1 MKLKLMFI
9 FLAILGFVCF
19 DQVGPGQQE
28 PAHAGLAGPA
38 RQGME
43 TIIRTI
49 SGKGSNAV
57 LELAEFGG
65 EAGVRRISER
75 AAREGGD
82 EALGG
87 LARLVDSHGVDALR
101 AADNAVNIP
110 GLIRAMNDLPNELT
124 GPALRRLSGSEGRA
138 LAEMVERY
146 GSAALRAEATHPGIG
161 IRSMSSLGRDG
172 AELIV
177 RMNRDQA
184 VTFGRHLDDIAKL
197 PALQKQGIVELL
209 YRDMERMA
217 VFMGRFI
224 ENNPGKVL
232 FTVSATAVILDNS
245 GRFLG
250 DGHIAFDAEGNPYF
264 VASPGLFERAL
275 QSMIMPFVKIAA
287 IIFGLF
293 ISLRLGLSLWYSIR
307 RSRKKYEEFLHAGKF
322 GSEGSGK

>member
-9 FLAILGFVCF
+9 ILVIFGFVCF
-19 DQVGPGQQE
+19 DHVGPGKHE
-28 PAHAGLAGPA
+28 PAHAGLAGPV
-38 RQGME
+38 RQCME
-43 TIIRTI
+43 AITRTI
-49 SGKGSNAV
+49 SSKGSSAV
-57 LELAEFGG
+57 SELAEFGG
-65 EAGVRRISER
+65 EAGVRRIAER
-75 AAREGGD
+75 AVREGGD

-110 GLIRAMNDLPNELT
+110 GLIRAMDDLPGEMA
-124 GPALRRLSGSEGRA
+124 GPALRRFSGPEGRT

-184 VTFGRHLDDIAKL
+184 ITVGRHLDDIAKL
-197 PALQKQGIVELL
+197 PTMQKQGIVELL

-232 FTVSATAVILDNS
+232 FTSSATAIILKNS
-245 GRFLG
+245 DKILG
-250 DGHIAFDAEGNPYF
+250 DGQIAFDAEGNPYF
-264 VASPGLFERAL
+264 VVKPGLLERAL
-275 QSMIMPFVKIAA
+275 MSMIMPFVKIAA
-287 IIFGLF
+287 LIFGLF
-293 ISLRLGLSLWYSIR
+293 LSLRLGLSLWYSIR
-307 RSRKKYEEFLHAGKF
+307 RSRNKHEEFLHAGKC
-322 GSEGSGK
+322 GSEGAGK